1 MMKNK
6 KGTIIL
12 SIILAVQFIIPL
24 GVWGYETYKSKELDK
39 KGQEV
44 KILVDTVFYDERGVV
59 FRNDALEELI
69 HSSDSNY
76 IVFEN
81 NENGFSTPTETSG
94 LPANDLYISEN
105 RLYSWYSEDWGF
117 KYKLETAD
125 SEYDYGYVELYDRG
139 IEQANIKHG
148 FCEGPETQAY
158 AVFKIYKNRFKVVNV
173 YIDGMP
179 VDTVIEKYN
188 NNEFDVSRYEHYY
201 SYDYDKD
208 YEIYYDDEIEDYY
221 KEYYDEELDEYVTEP
236 VAA

>member
-1 MMKNK
+1 MKNK
-6 KGTIIL
+6 KGTIII

-24 GVWGYETYKSKELDK
+24 SVWGYETYKSKELDK

-59 FRNDALEELI
+59 FRNDALEEII

-76 IVFEN
+76 IIFEN
-81 NENGFSTPTETSG
+81 DENGFSEFKEISG

-125 SEYDYGYVELYDRG
+125 SEYDYGYIELYDRG

-208 YEIYYDDEIEDYY
+208 YEIYYDDETEDYY

-236 VAA
+236 VVA

>member
-24 GVWGYETYKSKELDK
+24 SVWGYETYKNKELEE
-39 KGQEV
+39 KGKEV
-44 KILVDTVFYDERGVV
+44 KLIVDSVFCDHRGII
-59 FRNDALEELI
+59 FRNNALEDLI
-69 HSSDSNY
+69 HTRNMHY

-81 NENGFSTPTETSG
+81 NENGFYTPTEISG
-94 LPANDLYISEN
+94 LPANDLYISAS

-117 KYKLETAD
+117 KYESKGINLYE
-125 SEYDYGYVELYDRG
+125 DYGYVELYDRE

-148 FCEGPETQAY
+148 FCEGSETEAY

-173 YIDGMP
+173 YVDGMP

-188 NNEFDVSRYEHYY
+188 NNEFDVSRYEHYH
-201 SYDYDKD
+201 SYDWDKD
-208 YEIYYDDEIEDYY
+208 YEIYYDYEMEDYY
-221 KEYYDEELDEYVTEP
+221 KEYYDEELDKYITEP
-236 VAA
+236 VTA

>member
-1 MMKNK
+1 MKNK
-6 KGTIIL
+6 NGTIIL

-24 GVWGYETYKSKELDK
+24 GVWGYETYMNKQLED

-44 KILVDTVFYDERGVV
+44 KVLVDSVFCDHRGVV
-59 FRNDALEELI
+59 FRIDDLEELI
-69 HSSDSNY
+69 DSSDCNY

-81 NENGFSTPTETSG
+81 NENGFSTPTEISG
-94 LPANDLYISEN
+94 LPANDLYIGEN
-105 RLYSWYSEDWGF
+105 RLYSWYSEEWGF
-117 KYKLETAD
+117 KYENEGISLYEK
-125 SEYDYGYVELYDRG
+125 YGYVELYNRG

-148 FCEGPETQAY
+148 ICEGSETQAY

-188 NNEFDVSRYEHYY
+188 NSEFDTSRYEHYY

-221 KEYYDEELDEYVTEP
+221 KEYYDEELNEYVTEP
-236 VAA
+236 IAA

>member
-24 GVWGYETYKSKELDK
+24 SVWGYENYKSKELDK
-39 KGQEV
+39 KGEEI
-44 KILVDTVFYDERGVV
+44 KLLVDTVFYDERGVV
-59 FRNDALEELI
+59 FRIDALEDII

-81 NENGFSTPTETSG
+81 NENGFSDFKEISG
-94 LPANDLYISEN
+94 FPANDWYISEN

-117 KYKLETAD
+117 KYEIEKEE
-125 SEYDYGYVELYDRG
+125 SEYDYGYVSLYDRG

-236 VAA
+236 INS

>member
-24 GVWGYETYKSKELDK
+24 GVWGYENYKRKELEE

-44 KILVDTVFYDERGVV
+44 KLLVDSVFCDHRGIV
-59 FRNDALEELI
+59 FRSDALEELMYA
-69 HSSDSNY
+69 DDNLY
-76 IVFEN
+76 ITFSN
-81 NENGFSTPTETSG
+81 NENGFSEPTETSG
-94 LPANDLYISEN
+94 LPVNDLYISAN

-117 KYKLETAD
+117 KYE
-125 SEYDYGYVELYDRG
+125 SEAKDLYDDYGYQELYNRG
-139 IEQANIKHG
+139 VEKANINHG
-148 FCEGPETQAY
+148 FCEGPETQAC
-158 AVFKIYKNRFKVVNV
+158 AILKIYKNRFMVENI

-179 VDTVIEKYN
+179 VNTVIEKYN

-236 VAA
+236 VVA

>member
-1 MMKNK
+1 MKNK

-24 GVWGYETYKSKELDK
+24 GVWGYETYKNKELEE

-44 KILVDTVFYDERGVV
+44 KLLVDSVFCDHRGVV
-59 FRNDALEELI
+59 FRIDDLEELI
-69 HSSDSNY
+69 DSSDSNY

-81 NENGFSTPTETSG
+81 NEKGFSTPTEISG

-105 RLYSWYSEDWGF
+105 RLYSWYSEEWGF
-117 KYKLETAD
+117 KYE
-125 SEYDYGYVELYDRG
+125 SEGISLYEDYGYVELYDRG

-188 NNEFDVSRYEHYY
+188 NNDFDVSRYEHYY

-208 YEIYYDDEIEDYY
+208 YEIYYDDETEDYY

>member
-24 GVWGYETYKSKELDK
+24 GVWGFETYKNKEL
-39 KGQEV
+39 EV
-44 KILVDTVFYDERGVV
+44 KGYEVKLLVDSVFCDHRGVV
-59 FRNDALEELI
+59 FRIDDLEELI

-81 NENGFSTPTETSG
+81 NENGFSTPTEISG

-105 RLYSWYSEDWGF
+105 RLYSWYSEEWGF
-117 KYKLETAD
+117 KYK
-125 SEYDYGYVELYDRG
+125 SEGISLYEDYGYVELYDRG

-179 VDTVIEKYN
+179 VETVIEKYN

>member
-1 MMKNK
+1 MKNK
-6 KGTIIL
+6 NGTIIL

-24 GVWGYETYKSKELDK
+24 GVWGYETYMNKQLED

-44 KILVDTVFYDERGVV
+44 KVLVDSVFCDHRGVV
-59 FRNDALEELI
+59 FRIDDLEELI
-69 HSSDSNY
+69 DSSDCNY

-81 NENGFSTPTETSG
+81 NENGFSTPTEISG
-94 LPANDLYISEN
+94 LPANDLYIGEN
-105 RLYSWYSEDWGF
+105 RLYSWYSEEWGF
-117 KYKLETAD
+117 KYENEGISLYEK
-125 SEYDYGYVELYDRG
+125 YGYVELYNRG

-148 FCEGPETQAY
+148 FCESSETQAY

-188 NNEFDVSRYEHYY
+188 NSEFDTSRYEHYY

-221 KEYYDEELDEYVTEP
+221 KEYYDEELNEYVTEP
-236 VAA
+236 IAA

>member
-24 GVWGYETYKSKELDK
+24 GIWGYETYKNKELDE
-39 KGQEV
+39 KGYEV

-59 FRNDALEELI
+59 FRNDALEEII

-76 IVFEN
+76 IIFEN
-81 NENGFSTPTETSG
+81 DENGFSEFKEISG

-125 SEYDYGYVELYDRG
+125 SEYDYGYIELYDRG

-158 AVFKIYKNRFKVVNV
+158 AVFKIYKNRFKVVNI
-173 YIDGMP
+173 YIDGIT

-188 NNEFDVSRYEHYY
+188 NNEWSKSRYEEHYINENGVY
-201 SYDYDKD
+201 T
-208 YEIYYDDEIEDYY
+208 YYDSGDYY
-221 KEYYDEELDEYVTEP
+221 KEYYDEELEEYVTEP

>member
-12 SIILAVQFIIPL
+12 SMILAVQFIIPL

-44 KILVDTVFYDERGVV
+44 KLIVDTVFYDDRGVV
-59 FRNDALEELI
+59 FRIDALEEII

-81 NENGFSTPTETSG
+81 NENGFSDFKEISG
-94 LPANDLYISEN
+94 LPENDLYISEN

-117 KYKLETAD
+117 KYKLETPN
-125 SEYDYGYVELYDRG
+125 SEYDYGYIDLYDRDV
-139 IEQANIKHG
+139 EQANIKHG
-148 FCEGPETQAY
+148 FCEAPETQAY

-179 VDTVIEKYN
+179 VDTVVEKYN

-201 SYDYDKD
+201 TYDYGED